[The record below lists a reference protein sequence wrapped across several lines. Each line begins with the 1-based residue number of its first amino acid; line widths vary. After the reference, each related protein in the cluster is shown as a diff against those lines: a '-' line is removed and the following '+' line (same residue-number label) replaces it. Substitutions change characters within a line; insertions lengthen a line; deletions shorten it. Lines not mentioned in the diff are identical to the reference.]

1 MWERSLSYKMSK
13 HDCFHACPCPQLHLG
28 EDHPKPWV
36 WMPDRGPSLVTL
48 EAEEHCNTTLLL
60 WSTKD
65 ITTKPR
71 WRVLCKDKV
80 TLALCWLLLADMPRA
95 ARTCVMLMHLR
106 NVLLCPHR
114 FWCKLVKFCIS
125 FNRGR
130 VRHHDEVANAPG
142 RLLLL
147 LLRMYV
153 NGNGW
158 EIKDQLRL
166 SLNLKKNSWNA
177 TNMYLS
183 WYVFPAST
191 LLAQHTVLHRRF
203 SGRWC
208 CVLLRSPEIL
218 LCLDFCLPLHLNTP
232 ETSHH
237 PQSPGPLPSRARI
250 NGIYFIGYSYF
261 WSYVQRIYLNSSKAS
276 VI

>member
-1 MWERSLSYKMSK
+1 MRSTDKERKERSRGINQMVLKIVTKKANSRRLPWIHCTKILYEIIWGTWNWKNSNIWHNYDFFLLMWERSLSYKMSK

-36 WMPDRGPSLVTL
+36 WMPDRGLSLVTL

-106 NVLLCPHR
+106 NALLCPHR
-114 FWCKLVKFCIS
+114 FWCKLVKFCMS

-166 SLNLKKNSWNA
+166 SLN
-177 TNMYLS
+177 
-183 WYVFPAST
+183 
-191 LLAQHTVLHRRF
+191 
-203 SGRWC
+203 
-208 CVLLRSPEIL
+208 
-218 LCLDFCLPLHLNTP
+218 
-232 ETSHH
+232 
-237 PQSPGPLPSRARI
+237 
-250 NGIYFIGYSYF
+250 
-261 WSYVQRIYLNSSKAS
+261 
-276 VI
+276 